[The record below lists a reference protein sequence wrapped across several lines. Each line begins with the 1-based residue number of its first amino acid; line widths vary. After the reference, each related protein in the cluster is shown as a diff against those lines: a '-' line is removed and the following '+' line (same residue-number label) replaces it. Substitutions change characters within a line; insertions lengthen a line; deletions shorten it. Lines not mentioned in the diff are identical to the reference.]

1 MTQFAKPIGLAR
13 PDEIA
18 LRDPLQALTWLE
30 IDNILNRAAN
40 AIRVADLGEERRM
53 AVFAE
58 NACETALANLGGLVG
73 GASVVPVNFHLT
85 AEEVAYILEDSG
97 TRMLFVG
104 PETAERGIEAAH
116 LAGVP
121 TVIGWRTNLEGI
133 ADWSTWLS
141 ESSDDEPDVSVAP
154 RPNLLYT
161 SGTTGRPKGTHLPPT
176 MFAGGNTVGEHL
188 DNLKANPLAELGP
201 HLVVGPMYH
210 TGPLSGAR
218 LLAAGAPSVILTR
231 FDAENTL
238 RAIETYRTASTIMVP
253 THFVRL
259 LALDEEVKAKYDIS
273 SMVSVS
279 HTGAKCPVDVKRS
292 MIE

>member
-1 MTQFAKPIGLAR
+1 
-13 PDEIA
+13 
-18 LRDPLQALTWLE
+18 
-30 IDNILNRAAN
+30 
-40 AIRVADLGEERRM
+40 
-53 AVFAE
+53 
-58 NACETALANLGGLVG
+58 
-73 GASVVPVNFHLT
+73 
-85 AEEVAYILEDSG
+85 
-97 TRMLFVG
+97 
-104 PETAERGIEAAH
+104 
-116 LAGVP
+116 
-121 TVIGWRTNLEGI
+121 
-133 ADWSTWLS
+133 
-141 ESSDDEPDVSVAP
+141 
-154 RPNLLYT
+154 
-161 SGTTGRPKGTHLPPT
+161 

-259 LALDEEVKAKYDIS
+259 LALAEEVKAKYDIS

-292 MIE
+292 MIEWFGPVFRDAYGASEVGTTCMISSEEWLEHPCLLYTSPSPRDRQKSRMPSSA

>member
-104 PETAERGIEAAH
+104 P
-116 LAGVP
+116 
-121 TVIGWRTNLEGI
+121 
-133 ADWSTWLS
+133 
-141 ESSDDEPDVSVAP
+141 
-154 RPNLLYT
+154 
-161 SGTTGRPKGTHLPPT
+161 
-176 MFAGGNTVGEHL
+176 
-188 DNLKANPLAELGP
+188 
-201 HLVVGPMYH
+201 
-210 TGPLSGAR
+210 
-218 LLAAGAPSVILTR
+218 
-231 FDAENTL
+231 
-238 RAIETYRTASTIMVP
+238 
-253 THFVRL
+253 
-259 LALDEEVKAKYDIS
+259 
-273 SMVSVS
+273 
-279 HTGAKCPVDVKRS
+279 
-292 MIE
+292 

>member
-133 ADWSTWLS
+133 TDWSTWLS

-154 RPNLLYT
+154 RPNLCTPLEQLAVQKERT
-161 SGTTGRPKGTHLPPT
+161 CPPPCSP
-176 MFAGGNTVGEHL
+176 GVIR
-188 DNLKANPLAELGP
+188 
-201 HLVVGPMYH
+201 LVSIWI
-210 TGPLSGAR
+210 T
-218 LLAAGAPSVILTR
+218 
-231 FDAENTL
+231 
-238 RAIETYRTASTIMVP
+238 
-253 THFVRL
+253 
-259 LALDEEVKAKYDIS
+259 
-273 SMVSVS
+273 
-279 HTGAKCPVDVKRS
+279 
-292 MIE
+292 

>member
-121 TVIGWRTNLEGI
+121 TVIGWRTNVEGI
-133 ADWSTWLS
+133 
-141 ESSDDEPDVSVAP
+141 E
-154 RPNLLYT
+154 
-161 SGTTGRPKGTHLPPT
+161 TGRHGSPRAVTTNQMFLSRQGPIFCTPLEQPAVQKERTCPPPCSPG
-176 MFAGGNTVGEHL
+176 AIR
-188 DNLKANPLAELGP
+188 
-201 HLVVGPMYH
+201 LVSIWI
-210 TGPLSGAR
+210 T
-218 LLAAGAPSVILTR
+218 
-231 FDAENTL
+231 
-238 RAIETYRTASTIMVP
+238 
-253 THFVRL
+253 
-259 LALDEEVKAKYDIS
+259 
-273 SMVSVS
+273 
-279 HTGAKCPVDVKRS
+279 
-292 MIE
+292 

>member
-40 AIRVADLGEERRM
+40 AIRLADLGEERRM

-104 PETAERGIEAAH
+104 PETAERGTEAAH

-121 TVIGWRTNLEGI
+121 
-133 ADWSTWLS
+133 LS
-141 ESSDDEPDVSVAP
+141 
-154 RPNLLYT
+154 LI
-161 SGTTGRPKGTHLPPT
+161 H
-176 MFAGGNTVGEHL
+176 
-188 DNLKANPLAELGP
+188 
-201 HLVVGPMYH
+201 
-210 TGPLSGAR
+210 
-218 LLAAGAPSVILTR
+218 I
-231 FDAENTL
+231 
-238 RAIETYRTASTIMVP
+238 
-253 THFVRL
+253 
-259 LALDEEVKAKYDIS
+259 
-273 SMVSVS
+273 
-279 HTGAKCPVDVKRS
+279 
-292 MIE
+292 